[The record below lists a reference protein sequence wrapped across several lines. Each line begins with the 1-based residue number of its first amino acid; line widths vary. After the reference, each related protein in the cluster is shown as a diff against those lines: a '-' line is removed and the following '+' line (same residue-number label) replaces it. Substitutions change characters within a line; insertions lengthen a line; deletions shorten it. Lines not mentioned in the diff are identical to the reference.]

1 MTIYILCLLI
11 GIVAGLRTMTAVAA
25 VSWAAA
31 FGQLQLG
38 QTWLA
43 FLGYRW
49 TPYILTLLALAE
61 LGTDKLPSSPSRT
74 VPIQLGAR
82 ILAGA
87 LSGAAIGA
95 THDALLIGA
104 ALGIVG
110 ALVGTYGGSAIRD
123 SLKQAFGRDLPAG
136 LLEDAVAVGGSA
148 LIVFAVR

>member
-11 GIVAGLRTMTAVAA
+11 GVVAGLRTMTAVAA

-31 FGQLQLG
+31 FGALQLG

-43 FLGYRW
+43 FLGYHW
-49 TPYILTLLALAE
+49 TPYVLTLLALGE

-87 LSGAAIGA
+87 VSGAAIGA
-95 THDALLIGA
+95 TRDALLIGA
-104 ALGIVG
+104 AFGIVG
-110 ALVGTYGGSAIRD
+110 ALIGTYAGAGFRSKLA
-123 SLKQAFGRDLPAG
+123 KAFGRDLPAG
-136 LLEDAVAVGGSA
+136 LLEDVVAIVGGA
-148 LIVFAVR
+148 LIVLVLR